1 LEEEGCALAQAVVD
15 HMLIRFW
22 SCGPGISLEPTVQ
35 GPIEGFTGAARYGV
49 EDAARVIPEWFEREP
64 EDA

>member
-1 LEEEGCALAQAVVD
+1 
-15 HMLIRFW
+15 MLIRFW